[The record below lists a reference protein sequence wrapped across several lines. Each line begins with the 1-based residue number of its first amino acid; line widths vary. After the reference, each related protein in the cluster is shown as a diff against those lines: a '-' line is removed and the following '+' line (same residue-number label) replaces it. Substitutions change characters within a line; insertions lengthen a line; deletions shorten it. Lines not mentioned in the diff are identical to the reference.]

1 MDIITYA
8 LAKGKS
14 GGGGGVPQIQSDWN
28 QNDNTQKDYIKNRPF
43 YKEKKENIVSLVYTN
58 NLGSGLTSTDK
69 IGLKG
74 NATYEAVLKI
84 RQREIP
90 FELTTVEGE
99 YIIGGAQFEDSEL
112 GTLQCNI
119 IDGVDSSMSH
129 AGSLCVFALGDEEN
143 SMIEEAYTFEIKI
156 IADVINQLP
165 SEYISPTSKVYYYP
179 ISENIHLDSSLS
191 GNTIKYTLD
200 IDITDANGTYI
211 YENGPKIQDFGGHQ
225 KIVPFSNKIEATGF
239 ILSISGYTVYMPSD
253 MVFENNAQN
262 YAVPF
267 ITSYNTIVQR
277 TGKIYSLENSIIYIF
292 STAEEASSKYKEM
305 SLNGVINIIVKEDA
319 PISQEIRL

>member
-14 GGGGGVPQIQSDWN
+14 GGGGGVSQIQSDWN

-58 NLGSGLTSTDK
+58 NLGSGLSSTNK

-74 NATYEAVLKI
+74 NTTYEAVLKI

-99 YIIGGAQFEDSEL
+99 YIIGNAQLEDSEL
-112 GTLQCNI
+112 GALQCNI
-119 IDGVDSSMSH
+119 IDGVDSSISQ
-129 AGSLCVFALGDEEN
+129 AGSLCVFALTDEES

-165 SEYISPTSKVYYYP
+165 SEYISPTCKVYYYP
-179 ISENIHLDSSLS
+179 MSENIHLDSSLS
-191 GNTIKYTLD
+191 GTKIKYTLD
-200 IDITDANGTYI
+200 IDITDANGAYI
-211 YENGPKIQDFGGHQ
+211 YENGPKIQDFGST
-225 KIVPFSNKIEATGF
+225 KIVPFSNKIEAIGLIITA
-239 ILSISGYTVYMPSD
+239 SGYTLYMPLN
-253 MVFENNAQN
+253 MVFENNAGN

-267 ITSYNTIVQR
+267 ISSYNIIVQR
-277 TGKIYSLENSIIYIF
+277 TGKIYSLENSIEYIF
-292 STAEEASSKYKEM
+292 STAEEASSKYQEM
-305 SLNGVINIIVKEDA
+305 TLDDITNIIVKEDA

>member
-14 GGGGGVPQIQSDWN
+14 GGGGGVSQIQSDWN

-58 NLGSGLTSTDK
+58 NLGGGLTSTDK

-74 NATYEAVLKI
+74 NTTYEAVLKI

-90 FELTTVEGE
+90 FELTTTEGE
-99 YIIGGAQFEDSEL
+99 YIIGGAQLEDSEL
-112 GTLQCNI
+112 GALQCNI

-129 AGSLCVFALGDEEN
+129 AGSLCVFALADEES
-143 SMIEEAYTFEIKI
+143 SMIEEEYTFEIKI
-156 IADVINQLP
+156 IADVINQVP
-165 SEYISPTSKVYYYP
+165 SEYISPTCKVYYYP
-179 ISENIHLDSSLS
+179 ISENIHVDSSLS
-191 GNTIKYTLD
+191 GNRIKYTLD
-200 IDITDANGTYI
+200 IDITDANGAYI
-211 YENGPKIQDFGGHQ
+211 YENGPKIQDFGSPQ
-225 KIVPFSNKIEATGF
+225 KIVPFSNKIEAIGL
-239 ILSISGYTVYMPSD
+239 IMSISGYTVYMPLD
-253 MVFENNAQN
+253 MVLENNAVN

-267 ITSYNTIVQR
+267 FTAYNTIVQR
-277 TGKIYSLENSIIYIF
+277 TGKIYSLENSIEYIF
-292 STAEEASSKYKEM
+292 STAEEASSKYQEM
-305 SLNGVINIIVKEDA
+305 TLDGVVNIIVKEDT

>member
-14 GGGGGVPQIQSDWN
+14 GGGGGVSQIQSDWN

-43 YKEKKENIVSLVYTN
+43 YKEEKENIVSLVYTN

-99 YIIGGAQFEDSEL
+99 YIIGGAQLEDSEL

-129 AGSLCVFALGDEEN
+129 AGSLCVFALSDEEN
-143 SMIEEAYTFEIKI
+143 NMIEEEYTFEIKI

-165 SEYISPTSKVYYYP
+165 SEYISPTCKVYYYP
-179 ISENIHLDSSLS
+179 ISENIHLDSSLA
-191 GNTIKYTLD
+191 GNKIKYTLD
-200 IDITDANGTYI
+200 IDITDANGAYI
-211 YENGPKIQDFGGHQ
+211 YENGPKIQAFGSAQ
-225 KIVPFSNKIEATGF
+225 RIVPFSNKIEAIAF
-239 ILSISGYTVYMPSD
+239 IMSVSGHSLYMPLD
-253 MVFENNAQN
+253 LMLENNAVN

-267 ITSYNTIVQR
+267 FTAYNTIVQR
-277 TGKIYSLENSIIYIF
+277 TGKIYSLENSIEYIF
-292 STAEEASSKYKEM
+292 STAEEASSKYQEM
-305 SLNGVINIIVKEDA
+305 TLDGVTNIIVKENT